1 MARCSFDIHVQ
12 EILGALTIGAL
23 LVILH
28 PRGTIDFEY
37 LSKVLHK
44 KQITYMHTVPSLLH
58 RFFTFIGESN
68 NQHALKYLRSLCSI
82 GESLFNILCVGDM
95 VLFLLGEPFV
105 VRLFDLITT
114 IGLKNRCIWNL
125 YGPAETTIAST
136 FHLVNNITYKR
147 NISIGVTLA
156 SYQCMIVD
164 EFLQSVTISHEG
176 ELLVGGVGV
185 FAGYLGRDDL
195 TMKAL
200 IEINGELFYRTGDLV
215 RIDNNGLLHY
225 RGRKDHQ
232 IKLHGQ
238 RIELG
243 EIERC
248 LLNITSITACVVI
261 KWGDDHLIAYVQSS
275 TINDSQL
282 RQHCQLHLPPYMI
295 PSIFII
301 LDKLPLNA
309 NGKVDRKLLPP
320 PLLSVRS
327 PLPPRNDIELLS
339 STNDIEV
346 TIHHIWCDIFQQT
359 HISIDANIFTIG
371 GHSLLLMQ
379 LYQLYKTT
387 FHLKTN
393 CFSIADLF
401 QHPTII
407 DHARFIHQAI
417 DMKEQID
424 DHWFSLHLIQGKE
437 SNSL

>member
-1 MARCSFDIHVQ
+1 M
-12 EILGALTIGAL
+12 TIGS
-23 LVILH
+23 
-28 PRGTIDFEY
+28 TI
-37 LSKVLHK
+37 
-44 KQITYMHTVPSLLH
+44 
-58 RFFTFIGESN
+58 
-68 NQHALKYLRSLCSI
+68 
-82 GESLFNILCVGDM
+82 
-95 VLFLLGEPFV
+95 
-105 VRLFDLITT
+105 
-114 IGLKNRCIWNL
+114 
-125 YGPAETTIAST
+125 
-136 FHLVNNITYKR
+136 HLVNVMADVQSIP
-147 NISIGVTLA
+147 IGVLFPNYCCLILNKY
-156 SYQCMIVD
+156 SQPVNID
-164 EFLQSVTISHEG
+164 QEG

-200 IEINGELFYRTGDLV
+200 IHINGELFYRTGDLV
-215 RIDNNGLLHY
+215 RMDNNGLLHY
-225 RGRKDHQ
+225 QGRKDHQ

-248 LLNITSITACVVI
+248 LLNKTSISGCVVM

-387 FHLKTN
+387 FSFENKLLLY
-393 CFSIADLF
+393 C
-401 QHPTII
+401 
-407 DHARFIHQAI
+407 
-417 DMKEQID
+417 
-424 DHWFSLHLIQGKE
+424 
-437 SNSL
+437 